1 MAAPNDKEI
10 VLITGAN
17 TGLGLEIARKRF
29 RFGRFHVFIRARTPL
44 QRRSRID
51 IISTS
56 SLTSAADTISQNFG
70 RLDILHCNAGIA
82 PEAQTP
88 AGGATPISELIKLA
102 CDTNVAGSAQTAE
115 TFIPLLQKA
124 ENPKTVFMSTG
135 LGSLTRQAT
144 FNNKNWP
151 AYAATALN
159 DFGKGG
165 HIVPGKTEDGAN
177 NAVRL
182 SLLTKDGES
191 GTHMEMDDN
200 TGEVRIVPW

>member
-29 RFGRFHVFIRARTPL
+29 RFGRFH
-44 QRRSRID
+44 
-51 IISTS
+51 
-56 SLTSAADTISQNFG
+56 
-70 RLDILHCNAGIA
+70 
-82 PEAQTP
+82 
-88 AGGATPISELIKLA
+88 
-102 CDTNVAGSAQTAE
+102 
-115 TFIPLLQKA
+115 
-124 ENPKTVFMSTG
+124 
-135 LGSLTRQAT
+135 
-144 FNNKNWP
+144 
-151 AYAATALN
+151 ATALN